1 MKITSS
7 ANPRIKWLRKLR
19 ERKFRQESGCFYA
32 EGLRVVVEAAQQG
45 AVFETLLVSPELL
58 TSPVGLELVEDQRRR
73 GTEVLEVAANV
84 FQSFALKDAPVGLA
98 GVIRQQWQSL
108 EEIVPGGGD
117 TWVALDEVAD
127 PGNLGTILRTHDA
140 VGGKGVILLGQA
152 TDPYDPSSARASMGA
167 LFSQQL
173 VKASVG
179 DFAAWKQRL
188 KIPLIGTSDSAQVD
202 YQNVHYPASMVLI
215 MGSERQGLADSL
227 IRICDTM
234 VRIPMA
240 GTSDSLNL
248 AVATGVV
255 LYEIFNQKRKL
266 KERE

>member
-19 ERKFRQESGCFYA
+19 ERKYRQESGCFYA
-32 EGLRVVVEAAQQG
+32 EGLRIVVAAARQG
-45 AVFETLLVSPELL
+45 AIIETLVVSPELL
-58 TSPVGLELVEDQRRR
+58 TSPVGLELVEEQRRK
-73 GTEVLEVAANV
+73 GTEILEVAANI

-98 GVIRQQWQSL
+98 GVIRQQWRSL
-108 EEIVPGGGD
+108 EEVVPGEDD

-152 TDPYDPSSARASMGA
+152 TDPYDPSAARASMGA

-173 VKASVG
+173 VKATFEEFST
-179 DFAAWKQRL
+179 WKRL
-188 KIPLIGTSDSAQVD
+188 LHIPLIGTSDSAQVD
-202 YQNVHYPASMVLI
+202 YQGVQYPASLVLL
-215 MGSERQGLADSL
+215 MGSERQGLAEPL
-227 IRICDTM
+227 VRICDSM
-234 VRIPMA
+234 VRIPMV

-248 AVATGVV
+248 AVATAVV
-255 LYEIFNQKRKL
+255 LYEIFNQRRKS
-266 KERE
+266 KEQA